1 MGVALSYFAVPCVRQ
16 EYAALKI
23 LRLWTLQDM
32 NYGRHRGTVFRAES
46 LRMAG
51 REPTVS
57 HLDRLIAQDGIN
69 DSEDSEKDIFKIGD
83 LAKEFNVTLRTLRFY
98 EDRGLITPKR
108 SGSTRLY
115 SVNDRSRLRLI
126 LLAKRVGFSLIEIH
140 ELMEIYD
147 LGDQNNWHLQLVLD
161 KFRGQMDVLVYQ
173 EDELKKSMNE
183 LSEIITSLEEML

>member
-1 MGVALSYFAVPCVRQ
+1 
-16 EYAALKI
+16 
-23 LRLWTLQDM
+23 
-32 NYGRHRGTVFRAES
+32 
-46 LRMAG
+46 MAG

-57 HLDRLIAQDGIN
+57 HLDRLIGRNGAN
-69 DSEDSEKDIFKIGD
+69 NSSDSEKEIFKIGD
-83 LAKEFNVTLRTLRFY
+83 LAKEFSVTLRTLRFY

-115 SVNDRSRLRLI
+115 STNDRSRLKLI

-161 KFRGQMDVLVYQ
+161 KFKGQMSVLSNQKV
-173 EDELKKSMNE
+173 ELDKSMTE
-183 LSEIITSLEEML
+183 LGEIIVSLEEML